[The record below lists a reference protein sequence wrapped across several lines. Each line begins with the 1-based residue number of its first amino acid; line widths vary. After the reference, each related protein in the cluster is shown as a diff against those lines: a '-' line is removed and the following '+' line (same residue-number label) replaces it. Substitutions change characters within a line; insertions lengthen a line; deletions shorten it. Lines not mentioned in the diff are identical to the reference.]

1 MSALQL
7 RIQTEANPEQTL
19 EIDQTEVVIGRL
31 PECTV
36 TLNVTQVS
44 RYHSRIQ
51 LKDGTWYIE
60 DLNSTNGT
68 FLNEERL
75 TEPHPLANGDI
86 IRITKAS
93 ILVVIT
99 EISKEE
105 EETRISYRSNNSETS
120 GDVRTILRNAE
131 ELKEQWIQGEEGDPD
146 TEQSKTVIA
155 RLKDLVEIAQQLSS
169 AESIEGIFSLI
180 RDVVFRELPT
190 LERMALLTDT
200 YGTGKLELLN
210 ASARDFPDDHP
221 IVRNSSWISKS
232 VCQKVFQEKI
242 ALKSVDAQS
251 DVRFQGEDSILAKG
265 IRGVLAVP
273 LWDKSEVV
281 GVLYGDAHLRLEDSE
296 PIADDDLGF
305 FSTIGNL
312 VAASVQ
318 RWLLSRQLQ
327 EQAQIRQKL
336 ERYHSPAVVQQLIS
350 VGALDNGR
358 LPPKE
363 AEISIL
369 FADIVGFTALSEELS
384 PSEIADLLNIFFEEM
399 LQSVFEQGGTLD
411 KFIGDCI
418 MAFFGAPEPQEDHA
432 ERAIAAAV
440 GMLNRLDK
448 LNLRGVWNK
457 PIQLRIAVNSGK
469 AFVGDV
475 GSSQRVD
482 YTVLGGTVN
491 LASRIESMCP
501 PGECVISDPTH
512 QLIGDRHQKLFTPM
526 GERNFKGIDRKV
538 QVYSTSRRQIHQ
550 NQLMKTTETVDIE
563 TVESSKVVS

>member
-7 RIQTEANPEQTL
+7 RIQTAANPEQTL
-19 EIDQTEVVIGRL
+19 ELDQTEIVIGRL

-44 RYHSRIQ
+44 RYHSRLQ
-51 LKDGTWYIE
+51 LKNGTWYVE

-68 FLNEERL
+68 FLNEVRL
-75 TEPHPLANGDI
+75 TEPHSLANGDI
-86 IRITKAS
+86 VRVAKAS
-93 ILVVIT
+93 ILVVISET
-99 EISKEE
+99 DIEE
-105 EETRISYRSNNSETS
+105 DTRISYRSNDGVETS

-169 AESIEGIFSLI
+169 AESIEGIFALI

-251 DVRFQGEDSILAKG
+251 DARFQGEDSILAKG

-296 PIADDDLGF
+296 PIADEDLSF

-350 VGALDNGR
+350 VGALENGR

-369 FADIVGFTALSEELS
+369 FADIVGFTALSEEL
-384 PSEIADLLNIFFEEM
+384 
-399 LQSVFEQGGTLD
+399 
-411 KFIGDCI
+411 
-418 MAFFGAPEPQEDHA
+418 
-432 ERAIAAAV
+432 
-440 GMLNRLDK
+440 
-448 LNLRGVWNK
+448 
-457 PIQLRIAVNSGK
+457 
-469 AFVGDV
+469 
-475 GSSQRVD
+475 
-482 YTVLGGTVN
+482 
-491 LASRIESMCP
+491 
-501 PGECVISDPTH
+501 
-512 QLIGDRHQKLFTPM
+512 TP
-526 GERNFKGIDRKV
+526 
-538 QVYSTSRRQIHQ
+538 
-550 NQLMKTTETVDIE
+550 
-563 TVESSKVVS
+563 